1 MEIEK
6 VRVNIL
12 FFAKAK
18 ELVNQTSS
26 IVSLSKVTSFLL
38 IVEEILREF
47 PSLAKLK
54 DTFILSLNQ
63 DYITKDNSNIILKID
78 DEIAIIPPIS
88 GG

>member
-6 VRVNIL
+6 VSVNIL

-18 ELVNQTSS
+18 ELVNQASS
-26 IVSLSKVTSFLL
+26 VVYLSKVTSFLT
-38 IVEEILREF
+38 IVEEILQEF

-78 DEIAIIPPIS
+78 DEIAVIPPIS

>member
-6 VRVNIL
+6 VSVNIL

-26 IVSLSKVTSFLL
+26 VVYLSKVTSFLI
-38 IVEEILREF
+38 IVEEILQEF

-78 DEIAIIPPIS
+78 DEIAVIPPIS

>member
-6 VRVNIL
+6 VSVNIL

-18 ELVNQTSS
+18 ELVNQVSS
-26 IVSLSKVTSFLL
+26 VVFLSKVTSFLL

>member
-6 VRVNIL
+6 VSVNIL

-18 ELVNQTSS
+18 ELVNQVSS
-26 IVSLSKVTSFLL
+26 VVYLSKVTSFLL

>member
-88 GG
+88 SG